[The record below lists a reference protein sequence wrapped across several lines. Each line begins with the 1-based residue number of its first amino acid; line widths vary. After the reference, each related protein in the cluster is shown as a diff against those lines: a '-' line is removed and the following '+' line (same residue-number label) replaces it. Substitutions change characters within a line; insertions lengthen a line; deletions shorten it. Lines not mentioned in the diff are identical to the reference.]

1 MQMLGGVGLFS
12 SRTGGGGGGGGGGVC
27 GYVPLNR
34 VLVSRSSVL
43 INVYNFTI

>member
-12 SRTGGGGGGGGGGVC
+12 SRMGGGGRGGG